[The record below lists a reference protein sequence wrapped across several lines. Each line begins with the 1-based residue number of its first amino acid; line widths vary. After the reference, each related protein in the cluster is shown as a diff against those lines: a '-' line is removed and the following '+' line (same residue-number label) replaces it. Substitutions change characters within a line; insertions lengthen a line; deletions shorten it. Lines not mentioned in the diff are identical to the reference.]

1 MVPLTHRKNQK
12 IFVLGLGLSGNS
24 AIRALE
30 KGGSIVS
37 AWDDNDLVRNNYIES
52 GRNLTNPKD
61 ISIEDF
67 NALILSP
74 GIDIKKSPQRDFI
87 CEARKKK
94 IPIISDI
101 QLFMD
106 EVSHRGRE
114 NKIIMLTGTNGKS
127 TTAMMIYH
135 ILKKL
140 GKKVQVGGNIGTR
153 GVLDFDLSNDA
164 IIFIIELS
172 SYQIELSPNIKP
184 DIAMLLNISPDH
196 LDRHG
201 SMREYINIKFDIFKQ
216 QDKNDISIIS
226 LDSDITSDE
235 IKKRHFKSN
244 LISYRND
251 VMGESEIAELN
262 FNGEV
267 IKFDIHSQSNAC
279 LVSHPSNITACIAC
293 LHAMGIDFES
303 YQLYFDSFRGL
314 NHRTEFIQ
322 KYKNIQYINDS
333 KATNADATKQA
344 LTSYKNIYW
353 ILGGKEKYGGI
364 SGITGYFSQIKKA
377 YLIGE
382 SAVSLGK
389 TLSNSKIDYENCLTL
404 RNAVKKSTDD
414 AEKSRSEV
422 TVLFSPSC
430 ASFDQY
436 KNFEERG
443 MEFVAIVRKLVKE
456 RNENKQIN

>member
-1 MVPLTHRKNQK
+1 MVPLTHRNNQK

-37 AWDDNDLVRNNYIES
+37 AWDDDDLVRNNYIES

-87 CEARKKK
+87 YEARKKK

-106 EVSHRGRE
+106 EVSHRGRD

-153 GVLDFDLSNDA
+153 GVLDFDLSNEA
-164 IIFIIELS
+164 ITFIIELS

-216 QDKNDISIIS
+216 QDKNDISS
-226 LDSDITSDE
+226 
-235 IKKRHFKSN
+235 
-244 LISYRND
+244 
-251 VMGESEIAELN
+251 
-262 FNGEV
+262 
-267 IKFDIHSQSNAC
+267 
-279 LVSHPSNITACIAC
+279 
-293 LHAMGIDFES
+293 
-303 YQLYFDSFRGL
+303 
-314 NHRTEFIQ
+314 
-322 KYKNIQYINDS
+322 KYIL
-333 KATNADATKQA
+333 TN
-344 LTSYKNIYW
+344 
-353 ILGGKEKYGGI
+353 
-364 SGITGYFSQIKKA
+364 
-377 YLIGE
+377 
-382 SAVSLGK
+382 
-389 TLSNSKIDYENCLTL
+389 
-404 RNAVKKSTDD
+404 
-414 AEKSRSEV
+414 
-422 TVLFSPSC
+422 
-430 ASFDQY
+430 
-436 KNFEERG
+436 
-443 MEFVAIVRKLVKE
+443 
-456 RNENKQIN
+456 